1 MNIDNHI
8 FKNLQELSDVMRSL
22 GSRPPVAILSEMIDR
37 GDSDRNGKVNFI
49 LIKFTVFNIDNIE

>member
-1 MNIDNHI
+1 MKIDYQI
-8 FKNLQELSDVMRSL
+8 FKQFQELSDVMRSL

-49 LIKFTVFNIDNIE
+49 LRYVYSV